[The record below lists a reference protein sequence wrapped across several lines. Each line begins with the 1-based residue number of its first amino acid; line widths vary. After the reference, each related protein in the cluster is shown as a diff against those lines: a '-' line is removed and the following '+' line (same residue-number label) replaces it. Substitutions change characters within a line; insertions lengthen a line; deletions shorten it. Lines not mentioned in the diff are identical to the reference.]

1 MKKATWEKR
10 VRAACQDAGTYKPFF
25 ESVIGTLASIMER
38 RDEAD
43 KAFRESG
50 GETVIEYTNKN
61 GQTNTIKNPALVV
74 VMDLDAQAL
83 AYWRDLGL
91 TPAGLKKI
99 NEDAMKGKK
108 RDALAE
114 ALKELS
120 G

>member
-1 MKKATWEKR
+1 MKKITWER
-10 VRAACQDAGTYKPFF
+10 RIREACEEAGTYKPFF
-25 ESVIGTLASIMER
+25 DSVISTLAGIMEQ
-38 RDEAD
+38 RDAAQKLFEA
-43 KAFRESG
+43 SG
-50 GETVIEYTNKN
+50 GETVVMYKNKSGATNPV
-61 GQTNTIKNPALVV
+61 KNPALVV
-74 VMDLDAQAL
+74 VMDLNAQAL

-99 NEDAMKGKK
+99 NEDAMKGRK